1 MLAFPPV
8 RWRRRRVPVEW
19 MGLSDRGNL
28 EARRRHGLTR
38 ERSLGLDARM
48 AIRRAD
54 QNASLPEEAMTDK
67 AIVGIDISKHW
78 IDVAV
83 AGARHVE
90 RLANTTLAIGAWLDG
105 RSAPPAVVAFEPTG
119 GYERPLLACLG
130 ARSTVPFRVHPNA
143 LVAFRKS
150 RGIRAKTDRVD
161 ARLIAD
167 FAADADARGAVRPA
181 IGGDPALR
189 ELAARRRQLVDSLH
203 AERCR
208 LDRAEAETVRQSLA
222 AVIEALIGS
231 LKTIEAAIDAAIAQ
245 DADSAQCA
253 ALLQSVKGVGPVTAA
268 TLLAD
273 LPELGRFSAKE
284 IAALV
289 GLAPQN
295 RESGKTKA
303 RSRTGHGRP
312 GVRKVLFNAA
322 RSAIRHNPVLKAFYQ
337 KLVGQNRRP
346 GKVALIAVMRKI
358 LVILNAIARDRL
370 PWNYLQATSNP

>member
-1 MLAFPPV
+1 
-8 RWRRRRVPVEW
+8 

-54 QNASLPEEAMTDK
+54 QSANLPEEAMTDK

-90 RLANTTLAIGAWLDG
+90 RLANTTQAIGAWLDRG
-105 RSAPPAVVAFEPTG
+105 APPKIVAFEPTG
-119 GYERPLLACLG
+119 GYERPLLACLAG
-130 ARSTVPFRVHPNA
+130 RAIVPFRVHPNA

-150 RGIRAKTDRVD
+150 RGIRAKTDRLD

-167 FAADADARGAVRPA
+167 FAAEADARGAVRPA
-181 IGGDPALR
+181 IAGDPVLR

-208 LDRAEAETVRQSLA
+208 LDRAEAPVVRQSLGA
-222 AVIEALIGS
+222 AIEALIGN
-231 LKTIEAAIDAAIAQ
+231 LKTIEAAIDAAIA
-245 DADSAQCA
+245 DNAETARCA

-295 RESGKTKA
+295 RESGKAKA
-303 RSRTGHGRP
+303 KARTGHGRP

-337 KLVGQNRRP
+337 RLVGENRRP

-370 PWNYLQATSNP
+370 PWNYLQSTSRP

>member
-1 MLAFPPV
+1 
-8 RWRRRRVPVEW
+8 

-54 QNASLPEEAMTDK
+54 QSANLPEEAMTDK
-67 AIVGIDISKHW
+67 AIVGIDVSKQW
-78 IDVAV
+78 IDIAV
-83 AGARHVE
+83 AGARDVE
-90 RLANTTLAIGAWLDG
+90 RLANTTQAIGAWLDG
-105 RSAPPAVVAFEPTG
+105 SAPPAVVAFEPTG
-119 GYERPLLACLG
+119 GYERPLMACLAG
-130 ARSTVPFRVHPNA
+130 RAIVPFRVHPNA
-143 LVAFRKS
+143 IVAFRRS
-150 RGIRAKTDRVD
+150 RGIRAKTDRID

-181 IGGDPALR
+181 IAGDPVLR

-208 LDRAEAETVRQSLA
+208 LDRAQGPAVRQSLGA
-222 AVIEALIGS
+222 AIEALIGN
-231 LKTIEAAIDAAIAQ
+231 LKTIEAAIDAAIAGN
-245 DADSAQCA
+245 AETARCA
-253 ALLQSVKGVGPVTAA
+253 ALLQSVKGVGPITAA

-295 RESGKTKA
+295 RESGKAKA
-303 RSRTGHGRP
+303 KARTGHGRP

-337 KLVGQNRRP
+337 RLVGENRRP

-358 LVILNAIARDRL
+358 LVILNAIARDQL
-370 PWNYLQATSNP
+370 PWKYLQSTSNP

>member
-1 MLAFPPV
+1 
-8 RWRRRRVPVEW
+8 
-19 MGLSDRGNL
+19 
-28 EARRRHGLTR
+28 
-38 ERSLGLDARM
+38 
-48 AIRRAD
+48 
-54 QNASLPEEAMTDK
+54 MTDK
-67 AIVGIDISKHW
+67 AIVGVDVSKNW

-83 AGARHVE
+83 AGARDVM
-90 RLANTTLAIGAWLDG
+90 RLPNTQEAIGAWLD
-105 RSAPPAVVAFEPTG
+105 RSAPPAIVGFEPTG
-119 GYERPLLACLG
+119 GYERPLVACLG
-130 ARSTVPFRVHPNA
+130 PRAILPFRVHPNA

-150 RGIRAKTDRVD
+150 RGIRAKTDRID

-167 FAADADARGAVRPA
+167 FAADAWSRGVVRPA
-181 IGGDPALR
+181 VGGDPALR

-208 LDRAEAETVRQSLA
+208 LDRAQASAVRQSLA
-222 AVIEALIGS
+222 AGIEALVANLQG
-231 LKTIEAAIDAAIAQ
+231 IEAAIDAAIAGNA
-245 DADSAQCA
+245 DAAQCA
-253 ALLQSVKGVGPVTAA
+253 ALLQSVKGVGPITAA

-273 LPELGRFSAKE
+273 LPELGRASAKE

-295 RESGKTKA
+295 RESGKKKA
-303 RSRTGHGRP
+303 QARTGHGRP

-358 LVILNAIARDRL
+358 LVILNAIARDRM
-370 PWNYLQATSNP
+370 PWNYLQSTSGS